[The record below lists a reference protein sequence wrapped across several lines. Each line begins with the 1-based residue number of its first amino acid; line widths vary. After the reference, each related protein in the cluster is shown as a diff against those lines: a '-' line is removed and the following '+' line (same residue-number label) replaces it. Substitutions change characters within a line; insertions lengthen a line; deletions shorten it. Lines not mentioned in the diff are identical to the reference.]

1 MIAKNRIN
9 SVTKLQSIGILLV
22 VIGHSFPT
30 QDVSQYP
37 PVIAWIQ
44 HFIYSFHM
52 PLFMFV
58 SGFLFMLTNRDRDIV
73 YHRFVLTKAKRL
85 FVPYLVLSSLAYII
99 KINMWKLAWRSIDP
113 GFGGYMQGLLYPLN
127 NPIILYWFLPTLFL
141 IFLIAPAIKKI
152 MRIDSI
158 TVTLFFLILISI
170 LNIYNPTHIRIL
182 NISGALN
189 YLVYFFAGCAVCYYF
204 RENLHKIGSWYIVL
218 ALLALLVFESS
229 ITVTVAKDLFG
240 LLFALTGIAFSVS
253 LAHFIDRVRPA
264 VFKSF
269 DGYSYQIFL
278 LSWFPQVSIRV
289 LYQMNFLNY
298 YVTIALMLLAGLY
311 IPVII
316 AKIVEK
322 RLPKLKVLIGLN

>member
-1 MIAKNRIN
+1 MIAKKRIN

-52 PLFMFV
+52 PLFMFM
-58 SGFLFMLTNRDRDIV
+58 SGFLFMLTNRGRDIV
-73 YHRFVLTKAKRL
+73 YHGFVLTKAKRL
-85 FVPYLVLSSLAYII
+85 FVPYLVLSSLAFII
-99 KINMWKLAWRSIDP
+99 KINMWKFAWRPISP
-113 GFGGYMQGLLYPLN
+113 GFGGYIQGLLYPLN

-152 MRIDSI
+152 MSVDNI
-158 TVTLFFLILISI
+158 TVTLFILILLSA
-170 LNIYNPTHIRIL
+170 LNIYNPTHIRLL

-189 YLVYFFAGCAVCYYF
+189 YLVYFCLGCAVCYYF
-204 RENLHKIGSWYIVL
+204 RENLQKIGSWYIVL
-218 ALLALLVFESS
+218 ALLALLILANS
-229 ITVTVAKDLFG
+229 ITVTGAKDLFR
-240 LLFALTGIAFSVS
+240 LLVAFTGIAFSVS
-253 LAHFIDRVRPA
+253 LAHFIDRVWPA

-278 LSWFPQVSIRV
+278 LSWFPQVSIRL
-289 LYQMNFLNY
+289 LYQLNYLNY
-298 YVTIALMLLAGLY
+298 YVTIVIMLLAGLY

-316 AKIVEK
+316 AKVVEK